1 MAIDSYMLGHER
13 WWYKRREMSWVVGGS
28 LCFELVGSGWAG
40 RRQTLGCGNR
50 FGLVYQTFRVPKSS
64 APPRGDHG
72 FGVHTDLPSSIS
84 SQKSSFAPDKSNP
97 LHSNADSNGNSSN
110 APPLNLQNLMK
121 KKSLIPGKNSIPAPG
136 RRASAS
142 EHVLEK
148 EKGPLPGFPRRVQT
162 SNPNIV
168 ASHPLPPPLSMSPL
182 YAGADVALKPTDP
195 SQSHTLQ
202 SPTEKDAHIP
212 ASFSVPDVSF
222 ASPAKLNTKFQH
234 MPQPQ
239 FGGPQRTNENR
250 NKHRSEFG
258 EDEATY
264 TYDADYG
271 SGQNK
276 RYKMDGP
283 DKYPGPFSPAPLSSP
298 LRGATRNTATA
309 LQVQIVDI
317 VNMRTTN
324 RQQRG
329 ALDKLLG
336 RDANIFVEEHMDS
349 YEALIELKWKN
360 CTMDE
365 WIAGADVL
373 KDPRIC
379 QDSYD
384 MKLKLFATFD
394 MQVDSHG
401 VVLEERQK
409 VLAGVKQKLVS
420 ESGNILGRD
429 KS

>member
-1 MAIDSYMLGHER
+1 
-13 WWYKRREMSWVVGGS
+13 MS
-28 LCFELVGSGWAG
+28 A
-40 RRQTLGCGNR
+40 RQP
-50 FGLVYQTFRVPKSS
+50 FVPMGPRPVSRTAHHNAP
-64 APPRGDHG
+64 APP
-72 FGVHTDLPSSIS
+72 
-84 SQKSSFAPDKSNP
+84 QKSSFAPDKTNP
-97 LHSNADSNGNSSN
+97 LHSNADGNGNSSN
-110 APPLNLQNLMK
+110 TPPLNLQNLMK

-136 RRASAS
+136 RRTSGS
-142 EHVLEK
+142 EHALEK

-168 ASHPLPPPLSMSPL
+168 APHPLPPPLSMSPL
-182 YAGADVALKPTDP
+182 YAGAELSLKPTDP

-212 ASFSVPDVSF
+212 ASFAVPDVSF

-239 FGGPQRTNENR
+239 SGGPQRTNENR
-250 NKHRSEFG
+250 NKRSRSEFG

-264 TYDADYG
+264 AYDADYG

-283 DKYPGPFSPAPLSSP
+283 DKYPDPFSPAPLSSP
-298 LRGATRNTATA
+298 LRHPEYRNSPTSS
-309 LQVQIVDI
+309 
-317 VNMRTTN
+317 N
-324 RQQRG
+324 RGYRQHADNESFHDYHPNNLSQGNEG

-349 YEALIELKWKN
+349 YEALIEKWKN
-360 CTMDE
+360 CTTDE
-365 WIAGADVL
+365 WIAGADVIMVKYSKIL
-373 KDPRIC
+373 EFVKTH
-379 QDSYD
+379 
-384 MKLKLFATFD
+384 MTTKLKLFAAFD
-394 MQVDSHG
+394 KQVDSHG